1 MNKLEDVY
9 TLWLQNLQFR
19 TEFKKNPEKAL
30 KDARLELT
38 QEDLE
43 KIKTLVSKN
52 EILDDRISK

>member
-9 TLWLQNLQFR
+9 MLWLQNLQFR

-30 KDARLELT
+30 KDAKLELG

-43 KIKTLVSKN
+43 KIKTFVSQN
-52 EILDDRISK
+52 EKLDDRISK

>member
-9 TLWLQNLQFR
+9 SVWLQNLQFR

-30 KDARLELT
+30 KDAKLELS

-43 KIKTLVSKN
+43 KIKGLVSQN
-52 EILDDRISK
+52 EKLDDRISK